1 MATKTALEGQERLGR
16 HEKQQEVS
24 GSSWEA
30 SYEKRGT
37 AGGEGQNGGYCP
49 TYLITVIFLEP
60 SALPFTMI

>member
-1 MATKTALEGQERLGR
+1 MAVEAELEKR
-16 HEKQQEVS
+16 EKQQEAS
-24 GSSWEA
+24 RSSRVA
-30 SYEKRGT
+30 SYGRRET